1 MSESVKKKGLLKK
14 SIDPKDHEVSQ
25 MRLMAMIALFAGIF
39 VIIFGLCLMAVVERI
54 DCLGISAL
62 SSPLIASAFT
72 GKWLQ
77 KREEIKTEISKGE
90 ENE

>member
-1 MSESVKKKGLLKK
+1 MSQDLKKKGLLKK
-14 SIDPKDHEVSQ
+14 AIDTKDHEVSQ

-39 VIIFGLCLMAVVERI
+39 IIIFGLCLMAVVERI
-54 DCLGISAL
+54 DCLGISAV

-77 KREEIKTEISKGE
+77 KREEIKSKIVNGE

>member
-14 SIDPKDHEVSQ
+14 SIDPKDHDVSQ

-39 VIIFGLCLMAVVERI
+39 IIIFGLCLMAVVERI
-54 DCLGISAL
+54 DCLGISAV

-77 KREEIKTEISKGE
+77 KREEIKAKIVNGE